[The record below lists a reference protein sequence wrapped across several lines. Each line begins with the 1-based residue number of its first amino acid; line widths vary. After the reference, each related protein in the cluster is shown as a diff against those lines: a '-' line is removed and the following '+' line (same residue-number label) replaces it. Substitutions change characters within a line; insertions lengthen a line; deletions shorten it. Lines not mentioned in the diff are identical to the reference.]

1 MLYEFLLLILS
12 SQSLIISDS
21 DLEAEVDSMKR
32 RMIGTFLIIMSLI
45 IVSVSALVYE
55 QASNTVTQT
64 IVDVATITLNQG
76 TLGNL
81 EEGQTILYTASNTSS
96 LNDIIGLTTSKAN
109 VYLHFD
115 TDLDGQSSNYATYQI
130 VVKVGDTVPG
140 GSSNSTGDT
149 TATLTVASP
158 DTTSGVALDAAG
170 DWTFDFEITTTA
182 SSVSSD
188 QPTTVNITVSAE
200 STT

>member
-1 MLYEFLLLILS
+1 MNRQVLGTLLILA
-12 SQSLIISDS
+12 SL
-21 DLEAEVDSMKR
+21 L
-32 RMIGTFLIIMSLI
+32 

-64 IVDVATITLNQG
+64 IVDVATITLDQG

-96 LNDIIGLTTSKAN
+96 LDDIIGLTTSKAN

-170 DWTFDFEITTTA
+170 GWTFDFEITTTA
-182 SSVSSD
+182 NSVSSD

>member
-1 MLYEFLLLILS
+1 
-12 SQSLIISDS
+12 
-21 DLEAEVDSMKR
+21 MKR
-32 RMIGTFLIIMSLI
+32 RMLGTLLILTSLL
-45 IVSVSALVYE
+45 IVSVSAFVYE

-64 IVDVATITLNQG
+64 IVEVATITLNQG
-76 TLGNL
+76 TLGNI

-96 LNDIIGLTTSKAN
+96 LNDIISITTSKAN

-130 VVKVGDTVPG
+130 VVKVGDTVLG

-182 SSVSSD
+182 NSVSSD
-188 QPTTVNITVSAE
+188 QATTVNITVSAE